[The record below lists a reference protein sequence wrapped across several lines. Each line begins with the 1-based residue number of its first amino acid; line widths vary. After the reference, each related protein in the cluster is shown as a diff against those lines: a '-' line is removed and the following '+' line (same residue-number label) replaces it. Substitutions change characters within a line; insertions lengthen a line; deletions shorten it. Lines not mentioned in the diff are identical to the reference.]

1 MVKQCLAQVMVWL
14 FVLVLFTI
22 GGNVSIVLG
31 PKWRL
36 HYYAHMLSSST
47 TTKRLLAKGEV
58 VGAVGNTGNAP
69 HLHYSIVTLIPYPW
83 RWDSLIQGWKKI
95 FFLNPIEL
103 LL

>member
-1 MVKQCLAQVMVWL
+1 MVWL

-58 VGAVGNTGNAP
+58 VGAVGNTGNAQGKAP
-69 HLHYSIVTLIPYPW
+69 HYIT
-83 RWDSLIQGWKKI
+83 R
-95 FFLNPIEL
+95 L
-103 LL
+103 LLSFHILGGGIV

>member
-31 PKWRL
+31 SKWRL
-36 HYYAHMLSSST
+36 HYYAHMLSFST

-58 VGAVGNTGNAP
+58 VGAVGNTGNAQGKAP

-83 RWDSLIQGWKKI
+83 RWIV
-95 FFLNPIEL
+95 
-103 LL
+103 